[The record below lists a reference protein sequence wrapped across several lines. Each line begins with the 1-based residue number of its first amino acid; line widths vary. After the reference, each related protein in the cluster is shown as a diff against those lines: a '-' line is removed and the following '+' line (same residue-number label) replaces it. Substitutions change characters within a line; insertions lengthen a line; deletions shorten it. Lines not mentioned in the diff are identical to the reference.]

1 MHHIDTVSFFPQTEA
16 PLLIRPFIADLTL
29 SELHAV
35 MTSGFATIAG
45 SVLGA
50 YIHSGVS
57 ATHLISACVLNAP
70 AALAVSKL
78 VYPETDIPKTKDV
91 DKIEIDG
98 G

>member
-1 MHHIDTVSFFPQTEA
+1 MKTNFLPQTEA
-16 PLLIRPFIADLTL
+16 PLLIRPFLPDLTM

-50 YIHSGVS
+50 YISFGVP
-57 ATHLISACVLNAP
+57 ATHLLSACVMNAP

-78 VYPETDIPKTKDV
+78 VYPEIETPKTNAV
-91 DKIEIDG
+91 DKIAVEKG
-98 G
+98 

>member
-1 MHHIDTVSFFPQTEA
+1 M
-16 PLLIRPFIADLTL
+16 LIRPFLPDLTM

-50 YIHSGVS
+50 YISFGVP
-57 ATHLISACVLNAP
+57 ATHLLSASVMNAP

-78 VYPETDIPKTKDV
+78 VYPETESPKTKDV
-91 DKIEIDG
+91 DQISIDKG
-98 G
+98 